1 MGPCFCRTRTRGSS
15 QPWVIEESEPVLVTH
30 VRGGLQVKIHLKIE
44 GLPQLYKI
52 LNKKKALDFEFQGQ
66 TIRDFA
72 VGLARKYGRG
82 VDRVLLDQNGAID
95 MGLRVAVNFSVQSYE
110 NRMDTALHDGDTIH
124 LMTVG

>member
-1 MGPCFCRTRTRGSS
+1 M
-15 QPWVIEESEPVLVTH
+15 
-30 VRGGLQVKIHLKIE
+30 KIHLRIE

-52 LNKKKALDFEFQGQ
+52 LNKKKALDFEFPGQ

-82 VDRVLLDQNGAID
+82 VDQILLDKNGEID
-95 MGLRVAVNFSVQSYE
+95 MGLRVAVNFSSLPYGD
-110 NRMDTALHDGDTIH
+110 RMETPLQDGDTLH